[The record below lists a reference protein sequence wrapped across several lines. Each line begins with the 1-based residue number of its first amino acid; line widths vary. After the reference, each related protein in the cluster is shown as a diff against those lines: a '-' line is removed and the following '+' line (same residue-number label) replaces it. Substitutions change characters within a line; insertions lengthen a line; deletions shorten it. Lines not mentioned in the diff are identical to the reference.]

1 MCDFDTS
8 KVVGVGPFTG
18 WTRKD
23 FIDEMKEQRNQMS
36 KKNISIDE
44 RDEIVM
50 SASGLLLRC
59 DDRKWLN
66 KEILFHFQEM
76 HKRLLMSL
84 SMQ

>member
-1 MCDFDTS
+1 MSDFDTS
-8 KVVGVGPFTG
+8 KVVGIGPFAG

-36 KKNISIDE
+36 KKSISIDE
-44 RDEIVM
+44 RDNIVS

-59 DDRKWLN
+59 NDRQWLN
-66 KEILFHFQEM
+66 REILFHFQEM

-84 SMQ
+84 CIQ